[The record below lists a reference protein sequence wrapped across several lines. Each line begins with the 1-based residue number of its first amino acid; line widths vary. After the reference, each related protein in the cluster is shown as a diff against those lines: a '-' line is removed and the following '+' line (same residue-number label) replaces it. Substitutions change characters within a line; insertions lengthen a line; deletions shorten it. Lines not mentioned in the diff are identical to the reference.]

1 MISDFPRRMSEIRRL
16 FLVIAILLLATRDGR
31 AERINQEGRI
41 LGPAPEVSRP
51 TLFNTPEADAI
62 VSAMQIL
69 PVTNPWNE
77 DISQRPRLA
86 NSDAMI
92 AQIKSDLSPTRQNLR
107 AFYEMN
113 YVLVPDNQPRLT
125 IPFLDYPDES
135 DLDGGTFPNGNYPI
149 PPNMPIE
156 SWPKGT
162 GNLSLSQW
170 QMDVNN
176 NGGDRH
182 GIMVAPGL
190 GSFWETWQMKLTQS
204 GWQASNGAKFNLN
217 SNTLRPLD
225 WTSGDAAG
233 LPMFPAVPRFDE
245 CERGMVEHAMRLAVA
260 KTRREYIYPAVHYA
274 STIPASSINYPA
286 MGQRLRLKAS
296 FVVPSNWTIEEKAI
310 LLGLKKY
317 GAIVADNS
325 GGFFSISVAPDDRWP
340 ANCFDHLATIS
351 IDNFEVIQTTGL
363 TEGPRS
369 SGAPIVDAGP
379 DQVIGIDDTATLSA
393 VISAPNGGTVINWRL
408 YSGPAPVQLTNA
420 NSATANASFSA
431 PGSYAFM
438 VSVTD
443 NIHAVAHDAVIIKV
457 MPHVRM
463 ANISTRA
470 AVGTAQNVAIAG
482 FIINGDSPKRVMVRA
497 LGPSLTPFGVAG
509 GLNDPMLDLRNG
521 AGNPIATNDNWKD
534 SQKQSIV
541 DTGLA
546 PETDSESAIVA
557 TLPPGNYTAIMN
569 GKDDTT
575 GIGLVEVY
583 ELDATARILNISTR
597 ALVGGGDNVMIAGL
611 ILNGTDNGTI
621 CFRALGPSLAAFGVQ
636 GVIADPRLDL
646 FNAQGTKLGA
656 NNNWKDSQQNAI
668 QSAGLAPGNDTESAL
683 LTNLAPGNYT
693 AIVSGVG
700 GATGVALVEAYHLP

>member
-1 MISDFPRRMSEIRRL
+1 MISDFPRIMSEIRRL
-16 FLVIAILLLATRDGR
+16 FLAIGILLLATRDSG

-41 LGPAPEVSRP
+41 LGPAPVVSTP
-51 TLFNTPEADAI
+51 TLFNTPAADAI
-62 VSAMQIL
+62 VSAMQIM

-92 AQIKSDLSPTRQNLR
+92 AQIKSDLSSTRQNLR

-113 YVLVPDNQPRLT
+113 YVVVPNNQPRLT

-156 SWPKGT
+156 SWPQGT

-182 GIMVAPGL
+182 GIMVAPSL

-204 GWQASNGAKFNLN
+204 GWQASNGAKFDLN
-217 SNTLRPLD
+217 SNILRPAG

-260 KTRREYIYPAVHYA
+260 KTRREYIYSAVHYA
-274 STIPASSINYPA
+274 SSIPPSSTNYPA
-286 MGQRLRLKAS
+286 MGQRLRLKPS
-296 FVVPSNWTIEEKAI
+296 FVIPSNWTIEEKAI

-317 GAIVADNS
+317 GAIVAENS

-340 ANCFDHLATIS
+340 ANCFDHLASIS
-351 IDNFEVIQTTGL
+351 IDNFEVIQTTGP

-369 SGAPIVDAGP
+369 PGAPTVDAGP

-393 VISAPNGGTVINWRL
+393 GLTAPNGGTTINWRL
-408 YSGPAPVQLTNA
+408 YSGPAAVQLTNP
-420 NSATANASFSA
+420 NTATATASFSA
-431 PGSYAFM
+431 SGSYTFM
-438 VSVTD
+438 VSVSD
-443 NIHAVAHDAVIIKV
+443 NIHAVAYDAVIIKV

-470 AVGTAQNVAIAG
+470 AVGTTQNVAIAG
-482 FIINGDSPKRVMVRA
+482 FIINGDSPKRVMVRG

-509 GLNDPMLDLRNG
+509 ALADPMIDLRDG
-521 AGNPIATNDNWKD
+521 AGNRIATNDNWKD
-534 SQKQSIV
+534 SQEQAIV
-541 DTGLA
+541 DAGLA
-546 PETDSESAIVA
+546 PGNDSESAIVA

-569 GKDDTT
+569 GKGNTT
-575 GIGLVEVY
+575 GIALIEVY
-583 ELDATARILNISTR
+583 ELDSTSRLLNISTR
-597 ALVGGGDNVMIAGL
+597 GFVGGGDNVMIAGL

-646 FNAQGTKLGA
+646 FNAQGTKVGA
-656 NNNWKDSQQNAI
+656 NSNWKDSQQSAI

-683 LTNLAPGNYT
+683 LTNLPPGNYT
-693 AIVSGVG
+693 AIVSGVNG
-700 GATGVALVEAYHLP
+700 GTGVALVEAYHLP